1 MSSVRTRAAVSILFA
16 ISVSHLV
23 NDLLQSL
30 LPAIYPMLKSS
41 FRLDFRQIGL
51 ITLANQLT
59 ASLLQPL
66 VGLYTDARPQPYF
79 LAAGMCVTLLGVV
92 LLSVAGHFWLL
103 VIASALIGVGSSV
116 FHPESS
122 RIARA
127 ASGGRHGIAQSLFQT
142 GGNFGTSLGPL
153 LAAFIVIPY
162 GQASLG
168 WFSVFACGGVAL
180 LWRVGSWSK
189 HHVSGATAQK
199 AGERRGHPYL
209 TPAQVRNS
217 LTILIVLLFSKFIY
231 TASITSYYTF
241 YLIHRFGISVQSA
254 QLHLFAFLAAVA
266 AGTFLGGPVGDRF
279 GRKFVIWVSILGV
292 LPFTLALPYVG
303 LRTVSIL
310 SVVVGL
316 VLSSAFSAILVFAQD
331 LVPGRVGLIAGLF
344 FGVAFGIG
352 GVGAAALG
360 VLADTTSIDVVY
372 KVCAWLPCLGLLT
385 AWLPDLRPV
394 PHEEPAD
401 VAQV

>member
-16 ISVSHLV
+16 ISVSHMV

-59 ASLLQPL
+59 ASLLQPV
-66 VGLYTDARPQPYF
+66 VGLYTDSRPQPYF
-79 LAAGMCVTLLGVV
+79 LAAGMCVTLIGVV

-103 VIASALIGVGSSV
+103 VIASALIGVVSSV

-153 LAAFIVIPY
+153 LAAFLVIPY

-168 WFSVFACGGVAL
+168 WFSAFAFGGVVL
-180 LWRVGSWSK
+180 LWRVGSWSTR
-189 HHVSGATAQK
+189 HGSGTGARQ
-199 AGERRGHPYL
+199 AGARRGHPHL
-209 TPAQVRNS
+209 TPAEVRNA

-231 TASITSYYTF
+231 TSSITSYYTF
-241 YLIHRFGISVQSA
+241 YLIQRFGISVQSA

-266 AGTFLGGPVGDRF
+266 AGTFLGGPIGDRF
-279 GRKFVIWVSILGV
+279 GRKFVIWISILGV

-303 LRTVSIL
+303 LRTVSVL

-316 VLSSAFSAILVFAQD
+316 ILSSAFSAILVFAQD

-344 FGVAFGIG
+344 FGVAFGFG
-352 GVGAAALG
+352 GLGAAALG
-360 VLADTTSIDVVY
+360 MLADRTSIDFVY

-385 AWLPDLRPV
+385 AWLPDLRAI

-401 VAQV
+401 VAQI

>member
-1 MSSVRTRAAVSILFA
+1 MSSVRSRAAVSILFA

-41 FRLDFRQIGL
+41 FSLDFRQIGL

-59 ASLLQPL
+59 ASLLQPF
-66 VGLYTDARPQPYF
+66 VGLYTDAKPQPYF
-79 LAAGMCVTLLGVV
+79 LALGMCVTLIGVV
-92 LLSVAGHFWLL
+92 LLSTAGHFWLL
-103 VIASALIGVGSSV
+103 VIASGLIGVGSSV

-142 GGNFGTSLGPL
+142 GGNAGTSLGPL
-153 LAAFIVIPY
+153 LAAFVVLPY

-168 WFSVFACGGVAL
+168 WFSVLALGGAVL
-180 LWRVGSWSK
+180 LWRVGSWYK
-189 HHVSGATAQK
+189 HHSGGAIAPR
-199 AGERRGHPYL
+199 AGARRGHPYL
-209 TPAQVRNS
+209 TPSQVRRS
-217 LTILIVLLFSKFIY
+217 IAILIALLFSKFIY
-231 TASITSYYTF
+231 TSSITSYYTF
-241 YLIHRFGISVQSA
+241 YLIHRFGVSVESA

-266 AGTFLGGPVGDRF
+266 AGTFLGGPIGDRF
-279 GRKFVIWVSILGV
+279 GRKFVIWISILGV

-303 LRTVSIL
+303 LTAVSIL
-310 SVVVGL
+310 SMLVG
-316 VLSSAFSAILVFAQD
+316 VILSSAFSAILVYAQD

-344 FGVAFGIG
+344 FGVAFGFG
-352 GVGAAALG
+352 GVGAALLG
-360 VLADTTSIDVVY
+360 MLADAKGIDFVY
-372 KVCAWLPCLGLLT
+372 KVCAFAPCLGLLT
-385 AWLPDLRPV
+385 AWLPDLRTI

-401 VAQV
+401 IAQT